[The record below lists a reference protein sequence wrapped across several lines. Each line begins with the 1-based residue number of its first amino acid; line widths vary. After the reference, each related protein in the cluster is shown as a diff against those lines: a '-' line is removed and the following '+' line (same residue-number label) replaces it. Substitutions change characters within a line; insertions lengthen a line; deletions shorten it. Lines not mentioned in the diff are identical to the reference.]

1 MPSFIPYASIVVVSK
16 IFFIVISEFVVSASS
31 PLIVYII
38 VASFV
43 TQEIFTLI
51 GSEYDSAYE
60 RYEQIV
66 GVLDPMLASL
76 KFFHEDLKK
85 VTI

>member
-1 MPSFIPYASIVVVSK
+1 MDNQLVVYDNLTNYVSYNQT
-16 IFFIVISEFVVSASS
+16 IGQV
-31 PLIVYII
+31 
-38 VASFV
+38 
-43 TQEIFTLI
+43 I

-85 VTI
+85 VTIYTILETVVKT